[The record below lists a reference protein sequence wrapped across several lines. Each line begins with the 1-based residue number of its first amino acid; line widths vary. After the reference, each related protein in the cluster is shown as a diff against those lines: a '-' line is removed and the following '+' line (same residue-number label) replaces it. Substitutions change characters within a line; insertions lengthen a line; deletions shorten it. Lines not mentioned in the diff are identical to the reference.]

1 MSLLLV
7 PEVIRM
13 YLSLKR
19 IDSVFLSLG
28 DIRGFI
34 DIPGKLDNLPLLA
47 KILETSQERVS
58 LTRTWRWRSL
68 EYLPSLVQS
77 QIDWH
82 DMSGHTDWI
91 VFVTES
97 TSVNMRTCIYTSG
110 KNFIKITSVGMGAAK
125 SNETR

>member
-1 MSLLLV
+1 MTSSWLTAF
-7 PEVIRM
+7 
-13 YLSLKR
+13 
-19 IDSVFLSLG
+19 VFVFDVTFAGSS

-58 LTRTWRWRSL
+58 LTRTGRWRSF
-68 EYLPSLVQS
+68 EYLLSLVQS

-97 TSVNMRTCIYTSG
+97 TSDLYADIGHSSHSIYSAVVVTP
-110 KNFIKITSVGMGAAK
+110 VGFLNQLGLLQ
-125 SNETR
+125 

>member
-1 MSLLLV
+1 MEIQDIATDTASTCVGLETKVTGMFLRILMSLLLV

-47 KILETSQERVS
+47 KK
-58 LTRTWRWRSL
+58 
-68 EYLPSLVQS
+68 LVWQ
-77 QIDWH
+77 W
-82 DMSGHTDWI
+82 
-91 VFVTES
+91 
-97 TSVNMRTCIYTSG
+97 
-110 KNFIKITSVGMGAAK
+110 
-125 SNETR
+125 